1 MRISLGELSLTPE
14 NPHSKMLHLSEFS
27 VSGYSNLSKREFP
40 ILDFDNALSFSV
52 CLSFQHQHQLSRD
65 TTNGL
70 TGSFYTITAVTRT
83 EDPLRLTLDLTH
95 LLSLHSLLFSLLSSS
110 TPDCEVSPVKICD
123 PSHVRKT
130 RPHSRVTQLW
140 LDSFASV
147 TFSFA
152 SAPIALDLLLQEQ
165 GVTQSLRLGA
175 RVNTA
180 TGSVSLNLLSL
191 AVEHLKVAL
200 EGSLFC
206 GEDSCS
212 VSLAATLSKT
222 LSLSVSPVCLH
233 VTPATLN
240 LLLHFTSF
248 AQLLPSLHLSL
259 LLPKVIF
266 FSKGNKSNALLHE
279 ELKRVCIPSRF
290 SFSFSSRLVPFAS
303 LSIDIEEISLH
314 LLGEAKEPL
323 ISASVQ
329 HIHCIPKDSV
339 HQVEIG
345 PLSVKSATITSL
357 SVDRIR
363 AEMTLSSLEPPTIA
377 SFSILRE
384 SAYCVQSSYLPL
396 LSHHNAYSDF
406 FRHSLNTPL
415 VSVKSKLPPIS
426 VTLSKELLS
435 SLSSL
440 LHPLTPFVSI
450 PSFSFFTPMHYHP
463 PFLSLQLSL
472 PSLSLQLLRDSFT
485 ASHPDDPFTQLHI
498 LSPSLSCSVGSQ
510 HFDLTAS
517 FAAAHLSSSFCHLSP
532 PLLLETLTGYKEG
545 IETDSWQQ
553 AQERYHALPERMT
566 EILTISTPSSIHFHS
581 HPHMVPSLHHHS
593 LLNGQ
598 SDRGVLCTEDC
609 FVESETVMSCRLGE
623 VDVFFDDVCI
633 SDLLWGVLL
642 VIESLR
648 VCDDVNEGDAVNKS
662 DSVNEGDAVNE
673 SESEGMNE
681 NESVCESEA
690 MNEGEKDDSQA
701 SLTPTWEDPLL
712 TGQFRIELNSP
723 LLSLT
728 CVYNH
733 TPFQEFLLPGVFFE
747 LGFLRTWEQNT
758 LTPSLCYCGAD
769 CRGIYWTDLTNN
781 HDTNQ
786 ACFCHRL

>member
-1 MRISLGELSLTPE
+1 
-14 NPHSKMLHLSEFS
+14 
-27 VSGYSNLSKREFP
+27 
-40 ILDFDNALSFSV
+40 
-52 CLSFQHQHQLSRD
+52 
-65 TTNGL
+65 
-70 TGSFYTITAVTRT
+70 
-83 EDPLRLTLDLTH
+83 
-95 LLSLHSLLFSLLSSS
+95 
-110 TPDCEVSPVKICD
+110 
-123 PSHVRKT
+123 
-130 RPHSRVTQLW
+130 
-140 LDSFASV
+140 
-147 TFSFA
+147 
-152 SAPIALDLLLQEQ
+152 
-165 GVTQSLRLGA
+165 LRLGA
-175 RVNTA
+175 RVNTV

-233 VTPATLN
+233 VPPATLN
-240 LLLHFTSF
+240 LLLHFYSF
-248 AQLLPSLHLSL
+248 AQLLPSSHPSL

-279 ELKRVCIPSRF
+279 ELKRVCIPS
-290 SFSFSSRLVPFAS
+290 LPFAS

-339 HQVEIG
+339 HQIEIG

-396 LSHHNAYSDF
+396 LSHHNTYSDF

-440 LHPLTPFVSI
+440 LHPLTPFVSV

-485 ASHPDDPFTQLHI
+485 ASHPDDP
-498 LSPSLSCSVGSQ
+498 
-510 HFDLTAS
+510 
-517 FAAAHLSSSFCHLSP
+517 
-532 PLLLETLTGYKEG
+532 
-545 IETDSWQQ
+545 
-553 AQERYHALPERMT
+553 
-566 EILTISTPSSIHFHS
+566 
-581 HPHMVPSLHHHS
+581 
-593 LLNGQ
+593 
-598 SDRGVLCTEDC
+598 
-609 FVESETVMSCRLGE
+609 
-623 VDVFFDDVCI
+623 
-633 SDLLWGVLL
+633 
-642 VIESLR
+642 
-648 VCDDVNEGDAVNKS
+648 
-662 DSVNEGDAVNE
+662 
-673 SESEGMNE
+673 
-681 NESVCESEA
+681 
-690 MNEGEKDDSQA
+690 
-701 SLTPTWEDPLL
+701 
-712 TGQFRIELNSP
+712 
-723 LLSLT
+723 
-728 CVYNH
+728 
-733 TPFQEFLLPGVFFE
+733 
-747 LGFLRTWEQNT
+747 
-758 LTPSLCYCGAD
+758 
-769 CRGIYWTDLTNN
+769 
-781 HDTNQ
+781 
-786 ACFCHRL
+786 